1 MKNYKTFLLL
11 SAIILAGI
19 LLRIYFYVGHIFSD
33 DAYYSYLS
41 YTLLKKDFAKDYLG
55 YPIFPLRI
63 TYLSITALAY
73 KIFGINECA
82 TIVFPFLLSIANMI
96 LTYKMVKLFTGNEI
110 ASILSLFL
118 ITFFP
123 TDIIFA
129 TIDFVDLPNSFFI
142 NLGIYFLYKSYRSG
156 QYSQAMVGGFCFF
169 ISMQIKENIYYVL
182 IPLLLLFIYLFIKKN
197 KINFQILIGL
207 GFILLNTILEGFL
220 YLYLNNDFFY
230 RLTILKQN
238 YIYSFY
244 DFFPYTAEKFTDS
257 KNYWKNLFYQVFII
271 NLKSI

>member
-1 MKNYKTFLLL
+1 LL

-41 YTLLKKDFAKDYLG
+41 YTLLKGDFAKDYLG

-110 ASILSLFL
+110 ASILS
-118 ITFFP
+118 
-123 TDIIFA
+123 
-129 TIDFVDLPNSFFI
+129 
-142 NLGIYFLYKSYRSG
+142 
-156 QYSQAMVGGFCFF
+156 
-169 ISMQIKENIYYVL
+169 
-182 IPLLLLFIYLFIKKN
+182 
-197 KINFQILIGL
+197 
-207 GFILLNTILEGFL
+207 
-220 YLYLNNDFFY
+220 
-230 RLTILKQN
+230 
-238 YIYSFY
+238 
-244 DFFPYTAEKFTDS
+244 
-257 KNYWKNLFYQVFII
+257 
-271 NLKSI
+271 